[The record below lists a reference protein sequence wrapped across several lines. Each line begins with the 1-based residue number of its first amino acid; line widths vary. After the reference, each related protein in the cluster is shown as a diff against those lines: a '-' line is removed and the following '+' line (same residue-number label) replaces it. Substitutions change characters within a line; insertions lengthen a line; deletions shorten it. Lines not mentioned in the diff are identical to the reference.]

1 MPTGQADTL
10 KKAPRQRPL
19 TAQQLRF
26 VEELCV
32 NWNKAGAARRAGYS
46 QDNAKQ
52 MAQKLWR
59 DPRIKAAVAKRT
71 EELAMDTAEATVRM
85 GNWGRAS
92 MADVFT
98 LEVVAHTPRIEKP
111 LTAIIEELRAEMLF
125 EEQVAQQTAAV
136 LPEAARADYEGRA
149 YQEHLGRQMQL
160 IRYELELQRNPS
172 ATKWANG
179 PTVAR
184 EEAQLDL
191 VKALKME
198 AGGLIKKITPTRYG
212 VGVELYDAKDAVVQV
227 LKLHGAYAPEKFD
240 HTSKGEAMQPG
251 SNIYVPDNGR

>member
-32 NWNKAGAARRAGYS
+32 NWNKAGAARRAGYT

-59 DPRIKAAVAKRT
+59 DPRIKAAVAKRA
-71 EELAMDTAEATVRM
+71 EELTMATGEATVRM
-85 GNWGRAS
+85 SSWGRAS
-92 MADVFT
+92 IADVYS
-98 LEVVAHTPRIEKP
+98 LAVVAHTPRIEKP
-111 LTAIIEELRAEMLF
+111 LVVVIEELQAEMQF
-125 EEQVAQQTAAV
+125 EEQVTQQTTAL

-149 YQEHLGRQMQL
+149 FQEHLGRQMQL
-160 IRYELELQRNPS
+160 IRYELELQRNPT
-172 ATKWANG
+172 ATKWVNG

-191 VKALKME
+191 VKALKLE
-198 AGGLIKKITPTRYG
+198 AAGLIKKITPTRYG
-212 VGVELYDAKDAVVQV
+212 IGVELYDAKDAVVQV
-227 LKLHGAYAPEKFD
+227 LKLHGAYAPEKHD
-240 HTSKGEAMQPG
+240 LTTKGEALQPG